1 MAAGADGRSL
11 SHPKCH
17 VTGDVK
23 KFSRP
28 YRFLQV
34 YADNGELH
42 QPKEQTMTMTETKT
56 TNEDNR
62 NKATGE
68 QQPSN
73 AHANKSLTHLEARLR
88 KARLDLAEA
97 KVEQAKKAD
106 RGKRIREQKIGQIML
121 ELIEQDMIDPPVVAL
136 LRDEVKKTCRQS
148 RQVAAFAGSL
158 FE

>member
-11 SHPKCH
+11 SPPKCH

-34 YADNGELH
+34 HADNGELH
-42 QPKEQTMTMTETKT
+42 QPKEQTMTETKT
-56 TNEDNR
+56 RNEDNR

-73 AHANKSLTHLEARLR
+73 ALTHLEARLR

-121 ELIEQDMIDPPVVAL
+121 ELIEQGMIDPPVVAL